1 MSGKRRRFTPEYRQD
16 AASQVI
22 DTGESIACVAKA
34 LGLSAQT
41 LGKWVGQERKRR
53 LVESGGKPDIEQLQK
68 ELARTQRELAK
79 ARMERDFLEK
89 AAAFFAAKQ
98 QQRKRPGVDGCAEG
112 LWILGYI
119 HGGSS
124 WGLLARVIMR
134 GVPEAPYAR
143 PGHSSGGVLMRR

>member
-1 MSGKRRRFTPEYRQD
+1 MSGKRRRFTPEYRRD

-41 LGKWVGQERKRR
+41 LGKWVGQERKKR

-98 QQRKRPGVDGCAEG
+98 QQRS
-112 LWILGYI
+112 
-119 HGGSS
+119 GSS
-124 WGLLARVIMR
+124 
-134 GVPEAPYAR
+134 
-143 PGHSSGGVLMRR
+143 